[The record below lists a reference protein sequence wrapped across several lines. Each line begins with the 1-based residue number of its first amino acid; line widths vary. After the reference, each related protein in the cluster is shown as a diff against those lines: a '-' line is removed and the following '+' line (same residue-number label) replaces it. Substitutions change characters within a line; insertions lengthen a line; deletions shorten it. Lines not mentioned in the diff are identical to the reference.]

1 MTINIPN
8 LQALPSTAQTIINAL
23 GNKRVITLSGNLGA
37 GKTTLVKA
45 LAQHLGTTET
55 VSSPTY
61 SLVNEYHYGNNIIY
75 HLDLYR
81 LETLDEALAIG
92 IEDYLYSG
100 NYCFVEWANIIV
112 PLLPNNTAH
121 ITITA
126 NPNQTRTLILN
137 N

>member
-92 IEDYLYSG
+92 IEDYFYSG
-100 NYCFVEWANIIV
+100 NYCFVEWANIIA

>member
-1 MTINIPN
+1 VTINIPN

-100 NYCFVEWANIIV
+100 NYCFVEWANIIA

>member
-1 MTINIPN
+1 MIINIPN
-8 LQALPSTAQTIINAL
+8 LQALPSTAQTIINQL
-23 GNKRVITLSGNLGA
+23 GDKRVITLSGNLGA

-45 LAQHLGTTET
+45 LAQYLGTTET

-100 NYCFVEWANIIV
+100 NYCFVEWANIIA
-112 PLLPNNTAH
+112 PLLPNNAAH

-126 NPNQTRTLILN
+126 NPNQTRTLTLDN
-137 N
+137 

>member
-8 LQALPSTAQTIINAL
+8 LQALPSTAQIIINAL

-100 NYCFVEWANIIV
+100 NYCFVEWANIIA

>member
-23 GNKRVITLSGNLGA
+23 GNKRVVTLSGNLGA

-45 LAQHLGTTET
+45 IAQYLGTTET

-81 LETLDEALAIG
+81 LENLDEALAIG

-100 NYCFVEWANIIV
+100 NYCFVEWANIIA

-121 ITITA
+121 ITITT

>member
-8 LQALPSTAQTIINAL
+8 LQALPSTAQTIINQL
-23 GNKRVITLSGNLGA
+23 GDKRVITLTGNLGA

-100 NYCFVEWANIIV
+100 NYCFVEWANIIA

>member
-1 MTINIPN
+1 MIINIPN
-8 LQALPSTAQTIINAL
+8 LQALPSTAQTIINQL
-23 GNKRVITLSGNLGA
+23 GDKRVITLTGNLGA

-61 SLVNEYHYGNNIIY
+61 SLVNEYHYGNKIIY

-100 NYCFVEWANIIV
+100 NYCFVEWANIIA
-112 PLLPNNTAH
+112 PLLPNNAAH
-121 ITITA
+121 ITIIA
-126 NPNQTRTLILN
+126 NPNQTRTLTLDN
-137 N
+137 

>member
-1 MTINIPN
+1 VTINIPN
-8 LQALPSTAQTIINAL
+8 LQALPSTAQIIINAL

-100 NYCFVEWANIIV
+100 NYCFVEWANIIA

>member
-1 MTINIPN
+1 MIINIPN
-8 LQALPSTAQTIINAL
+8 LQALPSTAQTIINQL
-23 GNKRVITLSGNLGA
+23 GDKRVITLSGNLGA

-100 NYCFVEWANIIV
+100 NYCFVEWANIIA

>member
-1 MTINIPN
+1 MIINIPN
-8 LQALPSTAQTIINAL
+8 LQALPSTAQTIINQL
-23 GNKRVITLSGNLGA
+23 GDKRVITLSGNLGA

-45 LAQHLGTTET
+45 LAQYLGTTET

-100 NYCFVEWANIIV
+100 NYCFVEWANIIA

>member
-100 NYCFVEWANIIV
+100 NYCFVEWANIIA

>member
-1 MTINIPN
+1 VTINIPN

-92 IEDYLYSG
+92 IEDYFYSG
-100 NYCFVEWANIIV
+100 NYCFVEWANIIA